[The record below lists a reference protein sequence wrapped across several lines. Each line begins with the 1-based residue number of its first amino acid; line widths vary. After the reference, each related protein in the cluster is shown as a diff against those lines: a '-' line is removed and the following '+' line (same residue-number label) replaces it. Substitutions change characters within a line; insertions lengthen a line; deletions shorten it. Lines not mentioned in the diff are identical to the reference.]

1 MLDVLATTMTR
12 LILVLL
18 LLIALLLSGSI
29 KSDRVLDSDCGLCDL
44 LTRCSQ
50 PSGRFKLLKSEF
62 SGCLLARDG
71 FVLLPCLLLAFE
83 VLKKVVKLFLRRKLF
98 LLLLL
103 VFFYSKQ

>member
-1 MLDVLATTMTR
+1 MLDVLATAVIR

-29 KSDRVLDSDCGLCDL
+29 KSNRVLDSDCGLCDL

-50 PSGRFKLLKSEF
+50 PSGRFKLLICEF

-71 FVLLPCLLLAFE
+71 FILLPGLLFAFE
-83 VLKKVVKLFLRRKLF
+83 VLEKIV
-98 LLLLL
+98 
-103 VFFYSKQ
+103 